1 MAPDMQT
8 PALSGTGVRES
19 DLAGQ
24 RVDREYTDAR
34 KRTQQDADFALDL
47 IRGASRDLKAI
58 DQHVTTAGTAL
69 SQGRLSWRDAIKRVN
84 YYAPGII
91 PVECLALLDGGSQ

>member
-8 PALSGTGVRES
+8 PVLSGTGGRET
-19 DLAGQ
+19 DLAGR
-24 RVDREYTDAR
+24 RVGREYKHAR
-34 KRTQQDADFALDL
+34 NQTQQDADFALDL

-69 SQGRLSWRDAIKRVN
+69 SQGRLSWRDAVKRVN